1 MTLVAPGFEPVREIF
16 ASFHTRGWDV
26 GSAFSAYVDGEPV
39 VRLWGGLRD
48 RDAPEPL
55 PYDGDTLQLVASITK
70 FAESLCI
77 ALLVDRGLL
86 RWDDRI
92 ADRWPGFA
100 DGDPG
105 KARVTVR
112 QLLMHRAGLPVFDRK
127 LGDAEMFDLNVR
139 ARFLEGQSQVS
150 ELFQPEPE
158 GGDWR
163 SQDPAPPQAYHAIS
177 RGLYSGELLRRV
189 DPEGR
194 LLGRFFR
201 EEFALPLGLEFWIGL
216 PEEELLRVSRFT
228 SDPTVVSKL
237 LGFQPM
243 DLDPEDPRYQLY
255 DYEMEFFRR
264 LVTRPD
270 SLQHRG
276 LNALA
281 PEGVSP
287 QDLGSHPKVWTCELP
302 SSNGVGT
309 AEAMARLA
317 ALAAGGGELEGVKIF
332 SRSETLR
339 EAAETA
345 ALYAT
350 DGFMLTPVAFTQ
362 GGFARLPAQDEAR
375 TETIGWG
382 GAGGQMVRYVP
393 ELGLGCA
400 YVTNTTGV
408 RMAMNDPRPNALL
421 AATIECARRNG
432 RRNASLI
439 SVTPGVRAVG

>member
-16 ASFHTRGWDV
+16 ASFHARGWDV

-48 RDAPEPL
+48 RDAPERI

-127 LGDAEMFDLNVR
+127 LGEA
-139 ARFLEGQSQVS
+139 
-150 ELFQPEPE
+150 ELFDPDVRVRLLESQRQVPELFRPEPE

-163 SQDPAPPQAYHAIS
+163 SQDPAPPQAYHPIS

-189 DPEGR
+189 DREHR
-194 LLGRFFR
+194 TLGRFFR
-201 EEFALPLGLEFWIGL
+201 EEFAVPLGLDLWIGL
-216 PEEELLRVSRFT
+216 PEEEESRVSRMH
-228 SDPTVVSKL
+228 SDPSVLAKI
-237 LGFQPM
+237 LGAKPM
-243 DLDPEDPRYQLY
+243 DLDPEDPRYQLF
-255 DYEMEFFRR
+255 DYEIEFFRR
-264 LVTRPD
+264 FATQPD
-270 SLQHRG
+270 SVQHRG
-276 LNALA
+276 LNGLA
-281 PEGVSP
+281 PEVVSP
-287 QDLGSHPKVWTCELP
+287 QDPAAQRRLRTCELP
-302 SSNGVGT
+302 SSNGVGS

-317 ALAAGGGELEGVKIF
+317 AMAAGGGALGDVRIF
-332 SRSETLR
+332 TRPETLR

-345 ALYAT
+345 GLYAT
-350 DGFMLTPVAFTQ
+350 DGFMLTPVVFTQ

-421 AATIECARRNG
+421 AATIECARRKG

-439 SVTPGVRAVG
+439 SVTPGVRAIG

>member
-16 ASFHTRGWDV
+16 ASFHARGWDV

-48 RDAPEPL
+48 RAAAL

-70 FAESLCI
+70 FAESLSI

-92 ADRWPGFA
+92 AEHWPGFA

-127 LGDAEMFDLNVR
+127 LGDAEMFDLDVR
-139 ARFLEGQSQVS
+139 ARFLEGQAQVS

-194 LLGRFFR
+194 SLGRFFR

-216 PEEELLRVSRFT
+216 PEEELPRVSRFT
-228 SDPTVVSKL
+228 SDSTVVPKL

-264 LVTRPD
+264 LVIRPD

-287 QDLGSHPKVWTCELP
+287 QDLGSHRKVWTCELP

-317 ALAAGGGELEGVKIF
+317 AMAAGGGALGEVRIF
-332 SRSETLR
+332 TRPETLK

-345 ALYAT
+345 ELYAT
-350 DGFMLTPVAFTQ
+350 DGFMLTPVPFTQ
-362 GGFARLPAQDEAR
+362 GGFARLPAQDGAR

-382 GAGGQMVRYVP
+382 GAGGQMVRYVQ
-393 ELGLGCA
+393 ELGLGCS

-421 AATIECARRNG
+421 AATIECVRGSG
-432 RRNASLI
+432 RRNASPV
-439 SVTPGVRAVG
+439 SVTPGREP